1 MHYSA
6 GAIVLGT
13 SIALPGLSWF
23 HVPITGVPGALA
35 TVALGLVIVGVG
47 FSGVLH
53 DVGHRRDDVIDVFG
67 ESIDSDL
74 EEMCDP
80 FSPNPLRRCVVEF

>member
-13 SIALPGLSWF
+13 AIALPGLSWF
-23 HVPITGVPGALA
+23 HVPWTGPIGAAA
-35 TVALGLVIVGVG
+35 TVTVGLIIVGVG

-53 DVGHRRDDVIDVFG
+53 DVGHDREDYVDVFG

>member
-13 SIALPGLSWF
+13 AIALPGLSWF
-23 HVPITGVPGALA
+23 HVPFTGVPGAAA
-35 TVALGLVIVGVG
+35 TVVVGLVIVGVG

-53 DVGHRRDDVIDVFG
+53 DVGHDREDYVDVFG

-74 EEMCDP
+74 EMVCDP